1 MEPISTPQLDAC
13 LSGAGIA
20 VADPSLHIGRELSYT
35 EPALRTVVI
44 HLDESD
50 TQIYVSK
57 VISIILELE
66 KEWFLI
72 PRYGTASDL
81 HLIESRR
88 FAAILFRSPDRQKL
102 VEYLCTRPMDIGGFS
117 ADLYVLSTSGKV
129 LLTWDHHTAREGL
142 AIQLCKV
149 SQTTQLLVGLN
160 ELGAELEVYDVN
172 R

>member
-1 MEPISTPQLDAC
+1 MEPISTPQLEAC

-20 VADPSLHIGRELSYT
+20 VADHSLHIGENLSYT
-35 EPALRTVVI
+35 EPPLRTVVI

-50 TQIYVSK
+50 TQMYVSK

-72 PRYGTASDL
+72 PCYGTASDL
-81 HLIESRR
+81 HLIESGGG
-88 FAAILFRSPDRQKL
+88 AAILFLPPDRQKL

-117 ADLYVLSTSGKV
+117 ADLYVLSTSGNI
-129 LLTWDHHTAREGL
+129 LLTWDHHTASEGL
-142 AIQLCKV
+142 AVQLCKV
-149 SQTTQLLVGLN
+149 DQATQLLLALN
-160 ELGAELEVYDVN
+160 ELGAELEVYYVN

>member
-1 MEPISTPQLDAC
+1 MEPISTLQLDAY

-35 EPALRTVVI
+35 NPAIRTVVI

-50 TQIYVSK
+50 NQTYVSK

-81 HLIESRR
+81 HLIESGL
-88 FAAILFRSPDRQKL
+88 FPAILFQSPDRQNL
-102 VEYLCTRPMDIGGFS
+102 VEYLCTRPMDVGGFS
-117 ADLYVLSTSGKV
+117 VDLYVLSTSGNV
-129 LLTWDHHTAREGL
+129 LLTWDHHTASEGL
-142 AIQLCKV
+142 PMQFCKV
-149 SQTTQLLVGLN
+149 EQATQLLVALN
-160 ELGAELEVYDVN
+160 DLGVELGLYYVN